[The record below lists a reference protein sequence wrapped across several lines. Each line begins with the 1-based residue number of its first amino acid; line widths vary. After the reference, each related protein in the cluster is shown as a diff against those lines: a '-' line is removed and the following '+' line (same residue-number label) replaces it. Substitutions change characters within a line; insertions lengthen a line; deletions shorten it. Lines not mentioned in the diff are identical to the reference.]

1 MGQIEDLTGQ
11 RFGKLVVVER
21 YGSVDNRASWKC
33 KCDCGG
39 WRIVCGRYL
48 RNGSAV
54 DCGCSKAVIDEQG
67 EIWKPVVG
75 YEHQYEVSNH
85 GRVKSCKRYR
95 KGKKGAPTLVRERL
109 LVQTVDHSGY
119 MKVGLSADNHSK
131 NHSVHR
137 LVGEAFIPNPHGL
150 EQINHKDENKKNNH
164 VSNLEWCTN
173 EYNSTYGTRL
183 DRIAK
188 KNASSPKFKKPIV
201 GVRGKEVVR
210 FDSARSASR
219 ALGICASQITAV
231 CRGREKTA
239 GGFIWEYAP
248 RKEQA

>member
-1 MGQIEDLTGQ
+1 MGQVKDLIGQ

-21 YGSVDNRASWKC
+21 CGSVGNHASWKC

-54 DCGCSKAVIDEQG
+54 DCGCSKAVIDEQD

-75 YEHQYEVSNH
+75 YEHKYEVSNH

-95 KGKKGAPTLVRERL
+95 KGKKCASTLIGEKL

-119 MKVGLSADNHSK
+119 MKVGLWDDNHYK
-131 NHSVHR
+131 NCSVHR
-137 LVGEAFIPNPHGL
+137 LVGEAFIPNPRGL
-150 EQINHKDENKKNNH
+150 KQINHKDENKKNNH
-164 VSNLEWCTN
+164 ASNLEWCTN
-173 EYNSTYGTRL
+173 EYNLTYGTRL
-183 DRIAK
+183 DRISE
-188 KNASSPKFKKPIV
+188 KNSGNPKFKKPIV

-210 FDSARSASR
+210 FDSARDASR
-219 ALGICASQITAV
+219 ALGINASQITAV
-231 CRGREKTA
+231 CRGRGKTA
-239 GGFIWEYAP
+239 GGFMWEYES
-248 RKEQA
+248 RERL